1 MDFFWRNND
10 ILTNFDIVAKSL
22 ERESSGKSSD
32 DLLRKIIDKFWKWI
46 LMRKN
51 YTVWY
56 KYGQLDTIKNH
67 LEKHKS

>member
-56 KYGQLDTIKNH
+56 KYGQLDPIKNH